1 MGSGGGLCIKL
12 DIILDNKYLSGARPK
27 TQKSGQ
33 ILFKDSK
40 FQKLCNFQKVNNSK
54 IQKSLYYMLMIV
66 QTRRSTS
73 LIFAKFEFLK
83 RVN

>member
-1 MGSGGGLCIKL
+1 VELGSSFKNQSFKVSKNQKL
-12 DIILDNKYLSGARPK
+12 NNSKF
-27 TQKSGQ
+27 QKLKN
-33 ILFKDSK
+33 IALFKDSK